1 MADAPGERQKEPRNK
16 AIRLIG
22 NLLLGAALAIGA
34 YVLLDLFWLNRAPA
48 GTCPLDT
55 NRPLI
60 VLALVFSALSLV
72 LSFFEKKQS

>member
-1 MADAPGERQKEPRNK
+1 MADAPGKRQEEPANK
-16 AIRLIG
+16 TVRLIG
-22 NLLLGAALAIGA
+22 NLLLGAALAIGL

-60 VLALVFSALSLV
+60 YLALGFSALSLL
-72 LSFFEKKQS
+72 LSFFEKKRS

>member
-1 MADAPGERQKEPRNK
+1 MADAPDERQKEPWNK

-22 NLLLGAALAIGA
+22 NLLLGAALAIGV

-55 NRPLI
+55 KRPLI
-60 VLALVFSALSLV
+60 VLALGFSALSLV